1 METTPE
7 GLEILDPFE
16 LRVLAEK
23 EALTPDNYPLSLNAL
38 VNGCNQL
45 SSRDPVMSISEDT
58 VAEVL
63 QRLMQNK
70 YVNGITQAG
79 ARVTKYEHRLRIK
92 HTLEQDKLAVLTLL
106 MLRGLQTAGEIR
118 TRSGRLHD
126 FKSVAEVL
134 QRLMQAKYVN
144 GITQAGARV
153 TKYEHRLRIKFSLEQ
168 DKLAVLTM
176 LMLRGLQTAG
186 EIRTRTGRLHEFKS
200 VTEVEHALQFL
211 IDKYPPLVSKLPL
224 APGTKEPRYGHLL
237 AGEEA
242 LAREETAASL
252 GGSVGGGAQGSRV
265 GALEQ
270 EVQQLR
276 RQVEELTAQ
285 FAEFRQQFE

>member
-7 GLEILDPFE
+7 GTDILDPFE
-16 LRVLAEK
+16 LRVLAVLAEK
-23 EALTPDNYPLSLNAL
+23 EALTHDNYPLSLNAL

-58 VAEVL
+58 
-63 QRLMQNK
+63 
-70 YVNGITQAG
+70 
-79 ARVTKYEHRLRIK
+79 
-92 HTLEQDKLAVLTLL
+92 
-106 MLRGLQTAGEIR
+106 
-118 TRSGRLHD
+118 
-126 FKSVAEVL
+126 VAEVL

-186 EIRTRTGRLHEFKS
+186 EIRTRSGRLHDFKS
-200 VTEVEHALQFL
+200 VAEVEHALQFL

-252 GGSVGGGAQGSRV
+252 GGSVGGAGQGTKI

-276 RQVEELTAQ
+276 RQVDDLTAQ
-285 FAEFRQQFE
+285 FAAFRQQFE